1 MKEFNG
7 KKLVTMEDWTDSFDK
22 ICNVGDYVEER
33 IVDEMI
39 NAVPPA
45 CINSMCMQC
54 GEPYSHRQ
62 DPTNGKCKPTYSTF
76 KKVADGI
83 YEYCGHC
90 FWGTTKEVKDE
101 PIYI

>member
-22 ICNVGDYVEER
+22 ICKVGDYVEEQ

-39 NAVPPA
+39 NCFPPA
-45 CINSMCMQC
+45 CMRSNCMQC
-54 GEPYSHRQ
+54 GEPYSHRV
-62 DPTNGKCKPTYSTF
+62 DPDNEKFRPTYSTI
-76 KKVADGI
+76 KKVANGI

-90 FWGTTKEVKDE
+90 FCGENVERGNETV
-101 PIYI
+101 YI

>member
-7 KKLVTMEDWTDSFDK
+7 KKLVTMEDWTDSFDS
-22 ICNVGDYVEER
+22 ICNVGDYVEEQ

-39 NAVPPA
+39 NCLPPV
-45 CINSMCMQC
+45 CMRSDCMQC
-54 GEPYSHRQ
+54 GEPYSHEV
-62 DPTNGKCKPTYSTF
+62 DPKSKRLRPTYSTF
-76 KKVADGI
+76 KKVADGV

-90 FWGTTKEVKDE
+90 FCGDNVERGNE